1 MKVVKFQN
9 TERNKANVAKMI
21 GYQLNFNKKVFE
33 ALKATKLETDLELL
47 EHYLKALEDI
57 TWDCEQISIKGI

>member
-1 MKVVKFQN
+1 MKVIKFQN

-21 GYQLNFNKKVFE
+21 GYQLNFNRKVFE
-33 ALKATKLETDLELL
+33 SLKATKLKIDLEPL

-57 TWDCEQISIKGI
+57 TWECQD

>member
-57 TWDCEQISIKGI
+57 TWDCE

>member
-1 MKVVKFQN
+1 MKVIKFQN

-21 GYQLNFNKKVFE
+21 GYQLNFNRKVFE
-33 ALKATKLETDLELL
+33 ALKAAKLEIDLEPL

-57 TWDCEQISIKGI
+57 TWDCQD